1 MLSYSHNCKAEIS
14 PMLLH
19 LDYHSSEPIC
29 QQAVAQIK
37 LLVVKGKLK
46 PDDKLPSV
54 RQLARE
60 LKINPTT
67 VCRIYNELAHEGV
80 VTQRQGQGVFVAP
93 GDSRLARAEV
103 RRSLAKHAQTLLVEG
118 LRQGVPLEEI
128 QTILAEEHRR
138 IEEQKP

>member
-1 MLSYSHNCKAEIS
+1 V
-14 PMLLH
+14 LLR

-37 LLVVKGKLK
+37 LLVVQGKLR

-54 RQLARE
+54 RQLARD

-80 VTQRQGQGVFVAP
+80 VTLRHGQGVFVAE
-93 GDSRLARAEV
+93 GVTRLARAEV
-103 RRSLAKHAQTLLVEG
+103 RRDLAKYARTLLVEG
-118 LRQGVPLEEI
+118 LRQGVSLDEI
-128 QTILAEEHRR
+128 QTILAEEHKK
-138 IEEQKP
+138 IEDTKP

>member
-1 MLSYSHNCKAEIS
+1 MLSYRHNFAGRTDAV
-14 PMLLH
+14 LLH

-37 LLVVKGKLK
+37 LLVVKGKLR

-54 RQLARE
+54 RQLAQQ

-80 VTQRQGQGVFVAP
+80 VTQRQGQGVFVAE
-93 GDSRLARAEV
+93 GGSRLARAEV
-103 RRSLAKHAQTLLVEG
+103 RRDLARHAQTLLVEG
-118 LRQGVPLEEI
+118 LRHGVSIEEI
-128 QTILAEEHRR
+128 QTIVAEEHRK

>member
-1 MLSYSHNCKAEIS
+1 V
-14 PMLLH
+14 LLH

-46 PDDKLPSV
+46 PEDKLPSI

-80 VTQRQGQGVFVAP
+80 VTLRQGQGVFV
-93 GDSRLARAEV
+93 GEGVSRLARAEV

-118 LRQGVPLEEI
+118 LRQGVALEEI

-138 IEEQKP
+138 IEDQKP

>member
-1 MLSYSHNCKAEIS
+1 LRQGADAV
-14 PMLLH
+14 LLQ

-37 LLVVKGKLK
+37 LLVVKGKLQA
-46 PDDKLPSV
+46 DDKLPSV

-80 VTQRQGQGVFVAP
+80 VVLRQGQGVFVAQ
-93 GDSRLARAEV
+93 GVSRLAQGEI
-103 RRSLAKHAQTLLVEG
+103 RRELARHAQTLLVEG
-118 LRQGVPLEEI
+118 LRHGVSLEEI
-128 QTILAEEHRR
+128 QTILAEEHRK
-138 IEEQKP
+138 IEEQEP

>member
-1 MLSYSHNCKAEIS
+1 MTPRRKGHHV
-14 PMLLH
+14 LLH

-46 PDDKLPSV
+46 PDEKLPSI

-67 VCRIYNELAHEGV
+67 VSRIYNELAHEGV
-80 VTQRQGQGVFVAP
+80 ITLRQGQGAFV
-93 GDSRLARAEV
+93 GSGVSRLARAEV
-103 RRSLAKHAQTLLVEG
+103 RRGLAKHAQTLLVEG
-118 LRQGVPLEEI
+118 LRQGVSLEEI
-128 QTILAEEHRR
+128 QTIVAEEHRK
-138 IEEQKP
+138 IEDQKP